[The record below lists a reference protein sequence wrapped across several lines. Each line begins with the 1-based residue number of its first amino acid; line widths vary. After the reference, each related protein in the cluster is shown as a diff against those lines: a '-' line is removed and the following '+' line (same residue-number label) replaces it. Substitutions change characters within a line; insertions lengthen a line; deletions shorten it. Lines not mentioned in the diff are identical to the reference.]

1 MKSFI
6 GTALTGL
13 VALGASAVASAQ
25 QAQTSA
31 PAMSVEE
38 REKATNQAL
47 LKTLI
52 ERRALVAEAAMPAAG
67 KQVALDFLDSRIA
80 ELKKR
85 LN

>member
-13 VALGASAVASAQ
+13 VALGTSAVASAQ
-25 QAQTSA
+25 QAPTA
-31 PAMSVEE
+31 PPAMSVAE

-67 KQVALDFLDSRIA
+67 KQAALEFLDSRIA